1 MTKGGNE
8 GRRIVGGALVTG
20 PSPGSLSLS
29 LFLSLCL
36 SAHSG
41 RCCCVAA
48 MRAQQQT
55 PSTAAATVAA
65 SFVLVSSARLLL
77 LLLLDCSVLAH
88 AFFPPQLLWDI
99 HLHDTCCGGGVWELV
114 RFGRERERERE
125 LELVH
130 FLPLGVFSCCCCSFV
145 VPLTASS
152 FFRAL
157 APCSSSSSSSSV
169 SSS

>member
-1 MTKGGNE
+1 M
-8 GRRIVGGALVTG
+8 ALWLVMG

-77 LLLLDCSVLAH
+77 LLLLDWSVLAH

-99 HLHDTCCGGGVWELV
+99 HLHDTCGGGVWELV
-114 RFGRERERERE
+114 RFGRERERER
-125 LELVH
+125 VTAGT
-130 FLPLGVFSCCCCSFV
+130 FL
-145 VPLTASS
+145 ASWS
-152 FFRAL
+152 FFLQLLLFRRPPYCFFFFFAL
-157 APCSSSSSSSSV
+157 
-169 SSS
+169 

>member
-8 GRRIVGGALVTG
+8 GRRICGWRSGDG
-20 PSPGSLSLS
+20 PLPRFFLSLS
-29 LFLSLCL
+29 LLSLCL

-77 LLLLDCSVLAH
+77 LLLLDWSVLAH

-114 RFGRERERERE
+114 RFGSERERE
-125 LELVH
+125 
-130 FLPLGVFSCCCCSFV
+130 S
-145 VPLTASS
+145 
-152 FFRAL
+152 
-157 APCSSSSSSSSV
+157 
-169 SSS
+169 